1 MFSRVFDLVV
11 QSFKPILKFIPVPIY
26 LEEYNS
32 PELVDQA
39 LGKREFSAI
48 GAHFIKRF
56 LNQAGLD
63 KDIIKKN
70 ICMGAGTIY
79 IKKQCCGAEI
89 IYFRLRLLLWL

>member
-63 KDIIKKN
+63 KDIIKKTFVW
-70 ICMGAGTIY
+70 GWAPY
-79 IKKQCCGAEI
+79 ILKSSVAEPK
-89 IYFRLRLLLWL
+89 L